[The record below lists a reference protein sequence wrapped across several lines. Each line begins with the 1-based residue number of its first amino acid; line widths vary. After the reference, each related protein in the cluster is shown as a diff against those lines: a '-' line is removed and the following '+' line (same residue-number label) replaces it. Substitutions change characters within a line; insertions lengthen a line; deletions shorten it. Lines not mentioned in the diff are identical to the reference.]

1 MQESVVYGVP
11 DDVWGEIVTCAVR
24 LKPDVEWAQP
34 TENLNNPDAW
44 EFMKYAEEHMDD
56 HMDGQLSSLK
66 KVNGEMLRHWCLKK
80 QLARF
85 KVPKQW
91 VVVEN
96 EFPRNS
102 GGKIDLSQLR
112 REITVGRPSR

>member
-1 MQESVVYGVP
+1 M
-11 DDVWGEIVTCAVR
+11 
-24 LKPDVEWAQP
+24 
-34 TENLNNPDAW
+34 TENLNNPTRGS
-44 EFMKYAEEHMDD
+44 FMKYAEHKN
-56 HMDGQLSSLK
+56 MDGQLSSLK

-112 REITVGRPSR
+112 REITLGRPSR